1 MKIPVNLSSDPF
13 RRDRPVLVAS
23 IAVGVMLTALLCVL
37 VTLAVSERNRA
48 KQAREEIARVDAQ
61 LRRMSAEQSKL
72 EAMMRR
78 PENAEVLDR
87 SQFINA
93 LLLRKGVS
101 WTKIFNDLETVVPH
115 NVRVVQV
122 RPQLNGPNDLLLDM
136 TVASQSPEPVVQLLM
151 NLEGSPLF
159 GTTTPHS
166 WLPPSQSEPFFRYRL
181 SVTYAQK
188 L

>member
-23 IAVGVMLTALLCVL
+23 IAVGVMLTILLCVL
-37 VTLAVSERNRA
+37 VSLAISERNRA
-48 KQAREEIARVDAQ
+48 KEARNEMASVDAH
-61 LRRMSAEQSKL
+61 LKVMSAEQSKL

-101 WTKIFNDLETVVPH
+101 WTQIFNDLE
-115 NVRVVQV
+115 
-122 RPQLNGPNDLLLDM
+122 
-136 TVASQSPEPVVQLLM
+136 
-151 NLEGSPLF
+151 
-159 GTTTPHS
+159 
-166 WLPPSQSEPFFRYRL
+166 
-181 SVTYAQK
+181 
-188 L
+188 